1 MVATYLCVEI
11 ALHFFERG
19 RLRGRVEMRVTC
31 YHGPILEGTIRFWNV
46 VSIYGN
52 PAMSQ
57 LLPDQFSM

>member
-19 RLRGRVEMRVTC
+19 RVVMRVTC